1 MLLKHDFTED
11 IFDQIDDWKCLF

>member
-11 IFDQIDDWKCLF
+11 IFDQIDYWKC